1 MLGVFSGWRV
11 LDIFMLQ
18 FNVLV
23 EWLFPH
29 KVNFL
34 QLPCKTLHGNIIQS
48 SKERKVTSCFSIRP
62 SPSSQTSSGSGLKQ
76 PTTPPRPLTART
88 WASTTPTIL
97 SHAAFSKL
105 CAPNPVS
112 STSRRGL
119 PVMVS
124 SLEKFLCCVYLKR
137 HLMRVI
143 QNEELVSTNK
153 TFQMSGFWVL
163 DLVKL
168 IQMEWVV
175 LFVRNSL
182 MECCFQRVDQ

>member
-1 MLGVFSGWRV
+1 MWGPSIAGSFFQVGGCWISSFYSAMYWLVGSFGIRLIS
-11 LDIFMLQ
+11 LTCLANPLQ
-18 FNVLV
+18 
-23 EWLFPH
+23 
-29 KVNFL
+29 
-34 QLPCKTLHGNIIQS
+34 GNIIQS
-48 SKERKVTSCFSIRP
+48 SKERKVTSCFSARP

-124 SLEKFLCCVYLKR
+124 SLEKFLCCIYLKR
-137 HLMRVI
+137 HLLRAI
-143 QNEELVSTNK
+143 QTEEPVSRNK
-153 TFQMSGFWVL
+153 TFQMSGGASG
-163 DLVKL
+163 
-168 IQMEWVV
+168 I
-175 LFVRNSL
+175 N
-182 MECCFQRVDQ
+182 CT